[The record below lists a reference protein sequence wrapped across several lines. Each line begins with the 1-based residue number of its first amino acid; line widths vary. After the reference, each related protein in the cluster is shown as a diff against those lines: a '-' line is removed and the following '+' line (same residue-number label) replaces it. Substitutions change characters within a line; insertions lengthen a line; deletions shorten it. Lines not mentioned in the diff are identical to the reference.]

1 VIVDARVLVAAAND
15 SDPDAIPCRQ
25 LLQTANGPL
34 IVSAPALAEASY
46 LIQKRLGPTAEIR
59 LIESLLVPPWRV
71 EGPTLE
77 DLQRT
82 ARLMLQYVDLPLGF
96 SDACSVAIAERTGTI
111 TIASLDNHFRIVKP
125 RHGTAFEVRP

>member
-1 VIVDARVLVAAAND
+1 VIVDASVLVAAAND

-34 IVSAPALAEASY
+34 I
-46 LIQKRLGPTAEIR
+46 
-59 LIESLLVPPWRV
+59 
-71 EGPTLE
+71 
-77 DLQRT
+77 
-82 ARLMLQYVDLPLGF
+82 
-96 SDACSVAIAERTGTI
+96 VAIAERTGTI